1 MKLKHT
7 LSIALGG
14 YTINLIVDLLC
25 TFLFNGEMYQTVYR
39 AYTNNS
45 SYTFSCSNISTL
57 FYIFLF
63 LGCIFFI
70 TSLLKMKK
78 NIKLQPLA
86 TITAVLFGISLAY
99 NLMLQ
104 LWHLSAILGGKG
116 EVNVYFWSFGFNGI
130 MSWIDWLAHLG
141 LLIMFACMKNL
152 MPMTR
157 IIAIVACLF
166 PILHLLAGLFG
177 IDVYA
182 PMISQTYIITNGML
196 WCTMLLLLCM
206 NSDLLEENASC

>member
-7 LSIALGG
+7 LLIALGG
-14 YTINLIVDLLC
+14 YTIYFIVNLLC
-25 TFLFNGEMYQTVYR
+25 TFLFNGEMFQTVYQ

-45 SYTFSCSNISTL
+45 SYTFSCNNISTL

-63 LGCIFFI
+63 LGSIFFI
-70 TSLLKMKK
+70 VSLLKMKK
-78 NIKLQPLA
+78 STKLQPLA

-99 NLMLQ
+99 NFILQ
-104 LWHLSAILGGKG
+104 LWDLSAMLGGKG

-130 MSWIDWLAHLG
+130 MSWVDWLAHLG
-141 LLIMFACMKNL
+141 LLIMFASMKNL

-157 IIAIVACLF
+157 IIAIVACLL

-182 PMISQTYIITNGML
+182 PMISQTYVVVNGML

-206 NSDLLEENASC
+206 NSDLLEEN